1 MTATSAA
8 GPPWLEIVVPARN
21 EEARLPAGLAQ
32 LCAKVAMLP
41 AGVAIIVVDSAST
54 DATPQIVSEWPA
66 GPVPVRLLD
75 CERSG
80 KGAAVRAGL
89 LATTAPYVGFCDAD
103 MAADL
108 SALDV
113 AVGLLQAGFP
123 VVLGSRAHPESVV
136 EDRHSIL
143 RKGGAAV
150 FRSAARTVVPGVRDT
165 QCGFK
170 FFAGPVAR
178 AAARDLRATEFAFDI
193 ELIARCRQLG
203 AEPVEIPVSW
213 RDVPGSTFSVWRHS
227 VTAFAEVAA
236 IWMMLRGRAAWAV
249 RRPSAGLGEA
259 FADGSLGSPVPAVS
273 PAGPIELGG
282 PMPVWTEPGWRETA

>member
-1 MTATSAA
+1 MTATSASA
-8 GPPWLEIVVPARN
+8 RPWLEIVVPARN
-21 EEARLPAGLAQ
+21 EEARLPAGLAE
-32 LCAKVAMLP
+32 LCAKTAALSS
-41 AGVAIIVVDSAST
+41 GVAIIVVDSGST
-54 DATPQIVSEWPA
+54 DGTAGIVRRWPA
-66 GPVPVRLLD
+66 GPVPVRLLN
-75 CERSG
+75 CASPG

-113 AVGLLQAGFP
+113 AVELLLSGRP

-136 EDRHSIL
+136 EDRHSLL
-143 RKGGAAV
+143 RKRGAAV
-150 FRSAARTVVPGVRDT
+150 FRSAARGVVPGVRDT

-178 AAARDLRATEFAFDI
+178 RAARDMRATGFAFDI

-203 AEPVEIPVSW
+203 AEPTEIPVSW

-236 IWMMLRGRAAWAV
+236 IWLTIRRRAARQPALAPV
-249 RRPSAGLGEA
+249 EA
-259 FADGSLGSPVPAVS
+259 PADGSLGSPIPTLS
-273 PAGPIELGG
+273 PPGARELGG
-282 PMPVWTEPGWRETA
+282 ARPPWTEPGWTESA